1 MQTKSYRLLKWT
13 LLACVSASLASACV
27 VTTGDG
33 GGDDFFDEGGE
44 GGGNTAGTKTTTGG
58 AGTSSTAG
66 SGGKATGGGGAAT
79 TAGTGGTSNGGTA
92 SYVPGLC
99 DAASSELEGPTPSM
113 PADTTL
119 TEDDEKPA
127 NACRKCMK
135 AFCKDEWSTCYGTA
149 PTIACGFG
157 ATDPDDGNDV
167 DSDLGQFDCILG
179 CFFDGAEDP
188 MGTAE
193 ELISECS
200 AKCTNQCDDADS
212 GNVMVHTSELIECAN
227 DPEVGCQAECFAF

>member
-44 GGGNTAGTKTTTGG
+44 GGGSNNTAGTKTTGG

-66 SGGKATGGGGAAT
+66 TGGKASGGGGAAT
-79 TAGTGGTSNGGTA
+79 TAGTGGA
-92 SYVPGLC
+92 APAYVPGLC
-99 DAASSELEGPTPSM
+99 DADSTELEGPTPSK
-113 PADTTL
+113 PADATVTA
-119 TEDDEKPA
+119 EDDEPGK
-127 NACRKCMK
+127 ACRKCMK
-135 AFCKDEWSTCYGTA
+135 EKCTDEWSTCYGTA

-157 ATDPDDGNDV
+157 ATDPDDDKDV
-167 DSDLGQFDCILG
+167 ATDLGQFDCIVG

-193 ELISECS
+193 ELLRDCS
-200 AKCTNQCDDADS
+200 AQCTNQCDDADN
-212 GNVMVHTSELIECAN
+212 GNTMVHTTDLVECAN
-227 DPEVGCQAECFAF
+227 DPVEGCQAECFAF